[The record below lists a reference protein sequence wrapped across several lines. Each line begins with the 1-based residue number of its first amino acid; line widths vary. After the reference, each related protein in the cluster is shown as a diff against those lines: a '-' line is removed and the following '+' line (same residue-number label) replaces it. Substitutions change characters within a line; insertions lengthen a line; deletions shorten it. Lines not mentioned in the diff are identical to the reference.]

1 MSAPTGAE
9 TGKIDHFMD
18 ILAPFSFLLTKIVP
32 FVFVLTIVV
41 FFHELGHFLVAR
53 WNKVRVE
60 AFAVGFGPELFGFH
74 DKQGTRWKLCAIPL
88 GGYVKFLG
96 DQNAASQPDPEQLEG
111 LSADEREGAFQ
122 TKALWRR
129 AAIVAAGPL
138 ANFILASVI
147 YTGLTMYFGDIR
159 LQPVIGKVTEASAA
173 EEAGFQIGDRVISI
187 NGDPIDDFQDISRY
201 TLVGADR
208 QLSFVVERAG
218 EQLTIEASPRMTK
231 RKDQFGNDFQ
241 TGLLGI
247 GPDQSPEAIVRFS
260 VGPVDAFVKS
270 IDNIGLIISR
280 TYHFVREL
288 IVGKQ
293 DASQLRG
300 PIGIGQMTSQVA
312 TLGVL
317 QLLSLAAA
325 LSVSIGLMNLLPV
338 PMLDGGHLMFYA
350 VEAVRGRAMTENA
363 QEMAFRIGLA
373 CVLAM
378 MLFATFNDVGR
389 LLGFAG

>member
-1 MSAPTGAE
+1 
-9 TGKIDHFMD
+9 MD
-18 ILAPFSFLLTKIVP
+18 ILAPFSFLFTKILP

-53 WNKVRVE
+53 WNKVKVD
-60 AFAVGFGPELFGFH
+60 AFAVGFGPELLGFN
-74 DKQGTRWKLCAIPL
+74 DRQGTRWKLCAIPL

-96 DQNAASQPDPEQLEG
+96 DQNAASQTDHDKLAR
-111 LSADEREGAFQ
+111 LSAEESDGAFEN
-122 TKALWRR
+122 KALWRK
-129 AAIVAAGPL
+129 ASVVAAGPI

-147 YTGLTMYFGDIR
+147 YTGLTMYFGDVR
-159 LQPVIGKVTEASAA
+159 LQPVIGKISEASAA
-173 EEAGFQIGDRVISI
+173 EQAGFQVGDKIISI
-187 NGDPIDDFQDISRY
+187 DGDAITDFQDISRY

-208 QLSFVVERAG
+208 TLSFVVERAG
-218 EQLTIEASPRMTK
+218 GQLTIEAAPRMTK

-247 GPDQSPEAIVRFS
+247 GPDPSPEAIVR
-260 VGPVDAFVKS
+260 VPLGPVDAFVKS
-270 IDNIGLIISR
+270 IDNIGLIITR

-288 IVGKQ
+288 ILGKQ

-300 PIGIGQMTSQVA
+300 PLGIGQMTSQVA
-312 TLGVL
+312 ELGIL

-350 VEAVRGRAMTENA
+350 IEAVRGRAMTENA

-389 LLGFAG
+389 LLGFSG